1 MGTVRNGSVI
11 FDGGELD
18 VDGKIYRSG
27 WQNTAYIP
35 LVKTLNAI
43 NAKYE
48 WNNEDKI
55 LTVTYDEMQ
64 SFRLKTRKTKS
75 GHLLRAPVFTPRL
88 SRLRFW

>member
-48 WNNEDKI
+48 WNNDDKI
-55 LTVTYDEMQ
+55 LTVTYDENAK
-64 SFRLKTRKTKS
+64 FPLKDAKNEEWAS
-75 GHLLRAPVFTPRL
+75 LARAGFYT
-88 SRLRFW
+88 